1 MSGASKNRKYR
12 AAHEASLRRASEE
25 IRIQKAYISF
35 YHQFNSGSP
44 SIASRGTNNLMQPY
58 QNYGPA
64 GRGKGRGAV
73 GSPLDSFSWIT
84 PDAYRTRITSTSGT
98 TRISRY
104 GKNAASYKSIAD
116 MLRPKAI
123 NAELSN
129 LSGAYS
135 SQSQLIK
142 QGPRKA
148 KSKRNR
154 GSNQKGLG
162 GPSAAQKVMLGNA
175 SMSDS
180 AKLIMG
186 ISDYN
191 NANSSS
197 KDISFMQFTEKT
209 LIPNSEK
216 DLASTFVVG
225 SATYNM
231 DPDNTKDGKYKD
243 KDGRYKD
250 SYRYT
255 TYQGGSNVINY
266 NRSSEDFDA
275 IEAVR
280 KEFGKSEDPADQ
292 IHLAIQEK
300 IYKDGKRNKYL
311 QNFAFGNGTLSM
323 ESFAGRDE
331 KVGSTKSKLRASEKD
346 NVQSEADKRAYIQY
360 QLKFEDPSSPDYNP
374 RKGKSLSVDQVKAFN
389 QDQMNI
395 DLTDSD
401 LHSNINTRA
410 TNTRSNI
417 SKLSDFMRQYEHLK
431 KNKNSSQTHKDKV
444 LALNAEVKLS
454 FPGMDVGGNSAQ
466 MIDKLTTRMDKNK
479 TSLTIL
485 DKQRD
490 AVSLY
495 RAKTDILKTDIA
507 RGERSGLKNRDAD
520 KARKAKVRAAEQA
533 AAQKAFDELWL
544 EGAGQALMS
553 DTSTSNLN
561 PERMIQAPSK
571 ASELT
576 RVVGIVKKYDA
587 WDQRRNYISGELDTR
602 RSNLNTYYNSNWEQD
617 FTVSDT
623 EASQYM
629 FGSDTPSGTSLTRN
643 AVTAIGI
650 NQRKPRKAIENI
662 NKILAQTGEN
672 RSVYAENLAGIET
685 KLLTLKEK
693 QALKKAENDAIKAR
707 IAQQVTDDF
716 NAGNVEIN
724 TTFRDS
730 ITGTS
735 EELYDLNTQVAEHN
749 TIKTYYDKSLA
760 QTDED
765 TATLK
770 NTLEQ
775 VIQVKKINDFNTIT
789 ELVEDGGNI
798 KASKPSAVGYDQSKR
813 FKRHTGGRQRM
824 VRSGAGRRTRSGRNL
839 SGLVI

>member
-25 IRIQKAYISF
+25 VRIQKAYISF

-44 SIASRGTNNLMQPY
+44 SIAGRGNNNIMQPY

-73 GSPLDSFSWIT
+73 GSPLDSFSWVT
-84 PDAYRTRITSTSGT
+84 PDSYRYRISSTRGT
-98 TRISRY
+98 TNVSRY

-154 GSNQKGLG
+154 GSNQKGIKKTVTYQG
-162 GPSAAQKVMLGNA
+162 EKYDIYNPSAAQKVLLSNQAMNIGQKVASGVLSVDGNT
-175 SMSDS
+175 
-180 AKLIMG
+180 
-186 ISDYN
+186 
-191 NANSSS
+191 SS
-197 KDISFMQFTEKT
+197 KGTKINQTVTKNKYVDDSGNDFYTFNTNTTTKGGAVNTFTNRTSESFDTLQAEREKY
-209 LIPNSEK
+209 SASK
-216 DLASTFVVG
+216 DPVEQA
-225 SATYNM
+225 
-231 DPDNTKDGKYKD
+231 
-243 KDGRYKD
+243 
-250 SYRYT
+250 
-255 TYQGGSNVINY
+255 
-266 NRSSEDFDA
+266 
-275 IEAVR
+275 
-280 KEFGKSEDPADQ
+280 
-292 IHLAIQEK
+292 HLQVQEK
-300 IYKDGKRNKYL
+300 IYKDGQRNAYL
-311 QNFAFGNGTLSM
+311 QNFAFGGGTLSM
-323 ESFAGRDE
+323 ESRAGKDE
-331 KVGSTKSKLRASEKD
+331 RIWQGGNQYKINKDGSFKLDKDNKKIENKKIVKGSDLRASNKGNYTGVRDIEY
-346 NVQSEADKRAYIQY
+346 NEQVAQFRAD
-360 QLKFEDPSSPDYNP
+360 QLDT
-374 RKGKSLSVDQVKAFN
+374 G
-389 QDQMNI
+389 
-395 DLTDSD
+395 LTDREV
-401 LHSNINTRA
+401 HA
-410 TNTRSNI
+410 NI
-417 SKLSDFMRQYEHLK
+417 SKNKTKTKATMSVLGGYITQYEHLK
-431 KNKNSSQTHKDKV
+431 EHKNSTQAHKDKV
-444 LALNAEVKLS
+444 SALHAKVQLS
-454 FPGMDVGGNSAQ
+454 FPGLDVSGNSAQ
-466 MIDKLTTRMDKNK
+466 MIGRLEKRINTSKS
-479 TSLTIL
+479 SLTKINA
-485 DKQRD
+485 QQD
-490 AVSLY
+490 AMGLY
-495 RAKTDILKTDIA
+495 MAKNRIIDRDIA
-507 RGERSGLKNRDAD
+507 RGEASGHNNKLAE
-520 KARKAKVRAAEQA
+520 KARKARVRAAETA
-533 AAQKAFDELWL
+533 AAQKAFDELWR

-553 DTSTSNLN
+553 DTSVDNLN

-587 WDQRRNYISGELDTR
+587 WDQRRSYISGELDTR
-602 RSNLNTYYNSNWEQD
+602 RSNLNTYYNSNWQQD

-650 NQRKPRKAIENI
+650 NQRKPRKAIDNI
-662 NKILAQTGEN
+662 NTILAQTGEN

-724 TTFRDS
+724 TTFRDD

-749 TIKTYYDKSLA
+749 TIKTYYDKSLT

-770 NTLEQ
+770 KTLGD
-775 VIQVKKINDFNTIT
+775 IIKVKQQNDYDTIT
-789 ELVEDGGNI
+789 SGADGDGGNRSQSSLSGYN
-798 KASKPSAVGYDQSKR
+798 KARR
-813 FKRHTGGRQRM
+813 FKQPTGGNKRM
-824 VRSGAGRRTRSGRNL
+824 VRSGGGKIQRTRSGKNL